1 MVGAAFSRP
10 PNSFQSNDALPTV
23 DSFPLGEF
31 SIDEYKPI
39 KVVVIGAGFSG
50 VIAGVRFPQK
60 IPNVDLT
67 IYEKNAG
74 VGGTWFSNRYPGLAC
89 DIPSHSYQLTFEA
102 KRDWSSYFAP
112 GAEICKYIE
121 DVAEKYK
128 VMRYVK
134 LSHEVTHATYDEQ
147 TGKWHLRVRRANP
160 ETGVFE
166 DIEDVADVLVT
177 AFGALS
183 RWQMPDIPGIKDYK
197 GILHHSAGFDP
208 ADKTWQE
215 VVDGWKDKRVGI
227 IGVGSSALQ
236 LVPALQPRV
245 SRVVNYV
252 RGKTWLAVPF
262 GSMTFSSLLGREPQ
276 CKEDF
281 NFSPEEIERLK
292 TDDGYYKK
300 FRWTVENDLNSVH
313 PSTLRE
319 TDMQL
324 MAQKIFRE
332 NMETK
337 LAKKPWIA
345 EKLMPDFPV
354 ACRRLTPGPGYLEA
368 LCENNVSAAAAFVF
382 LRASV
387 PEFSHILVAIIG
399 QVDFVTAPIKRFTEH
414 GIETEDGKQQQLD
427 VVFCATGYDTTFQLP
442 LKIVGRNGV
451 ELNERW
457 KPHPVSYLSVAVD
470 GFPNLFMSFGPNSG
484 VGSGSLLALMEFEIM
499 YAVQAAAKMQ
509 RERLKSIEVKAEALR
524 DFDQYID
531 SYFPK
536 TVYSENCRS
545 WYKMNKSNGRI
556 VGLWPG
562 STLHALRALRNPR
575 WEDYNYEQADD
586 IPNRMYWLGDGQ
598 TWNEKTMTGD
608 RAWYLQEEYVDQP
621 PVPED

>member
-1 MVGAAFSRP
+1 MVGAGFSRP
-10 PNSFQSNDALPTV
+10 LQANDAQPRV
-23 DSFPLGEF
+23 DAFPLGQF
-31 SIDEYKPI
+31 SIDEHRPI

-50 VIAGVRFPQK
+50 RSQCRGIRFPQK

-89 DIPSHSYQLTFEA
+89 DIPSHSYQLSFAE

-112 GAEICKYIE
+112 GAEIRQYIE
-121 DVAEKYK
+121 AVAEKYK
-128 VMRYVK
+128 LMRFVK
-134 LSHEVTHATYDEQ
+134 LSHEVTHATYDER
-147 TGKWHLRVRRANP
+147 TGKWHLRIRRPNA
-160 ETGVFE
+160 EIGAVE
-166 DIEDVADVLVT
+166 EIADVADVLVT
-177 AFGALS
+177 ALGALS
-183 RWQMPDIPGIKDYK
+183 RWRMPDIPGIEEYK

-208 ADKTWQE
+208 GDKTWQE
-215 VVDGWKDKRVGI
+215 VVDGWKDKRVGV
-227 IGVGSSALQ
+227 IGVGSSAIQ

-245 SRVVNYV
+245 SRVVNFV
-252 RGKTWLAVPF
+252 RGRTWLAVPF
-262 GSMTFSSLLGREPQ
+262 GARTFRALLGREPQ
-276 CKEDF
+276 AKKDYDF
-281 NFSPEEIERLK
+281 TPEEIERLK
-292 TDDGYYKK
+292 TDDEFYSK
-300 FRWTVENDLNSVH
+300 FRWALENDLNSLH
-313 PSTLRE
+313 PSTLRG
-319 TDMQL
+319 TDMQR
-324 MAQKIFRE
+324 MAQKMFRE

-368 LCENNVSAAAAFVF
+368 LCEDN
-382 LRASV
+382 
-387 PEFSHILVAIIG
+387 
-399 QVDFVTAPIKRFTEH
+399 VDFITSPVKCFSEK
-414 GIETEDGKQQQLD
+414 GIETEDGKEQELD

-442 LKIVGRNGV
+442 LRIVGRNGV

-457 KPHPVSYLSVAVD
+457 TPHPASYLSVAVD
-470 GFPNLFMSFGPNSG
+470 GFPNLFMAFGPNSA
-484 VGSGSLLALMEFEIM
+484 VSSGSLLALMESEIM

-509 RERLKSIEVKAEALR
+509 RERLKSIEVKPEALR
-524 DFDQYID
+524 DFDRYLE

-545 WYKMNKSNGRI
+545 WYKMNKADGRV

-562 STLHALRALRNPR
+562 SPLHALKALRSPR
-575 WEDYNYEQADD
+575 WEDYSYEQADD

-608 RAWYLQEEYVDQP
+608 RAWYLAPEFVDQP